1 MDVNRFRY
9 AAADPAVLDLVGLT
23 ALGNIF
29 AGVGGGADLV
39 TGPDKFYNSAEI
51 PVNVATQALPLM
63 GGALGAGGIV
73 AADPVLRQN
82 VDENLGNLIR
92 AVIDRRRREEG
103 STETVR
109 DFYNKRR
116 EASNIPTGRR
126 TVPLDTAAK
135 LRNSY
140 RMAAAAGLLGTLG
153 GYLGA
158 TKLREDKPRPVES
171 VLNAPE
177 SEDAP
182 EVAKAKEIY
191 EGMEEE
197 REEKEGMPLWQKLGL
212 TAALGTAVLG
222 PAIESE
228 VRVRTAI

>member
-9 AAADPAVLDLVGLT
+9 APADPTVLDRVGLS

-51 PVNVATQALPLM
+51 PVNVATQAMPLL
-63 GGALGAGGIV
+63 GGALGASGV
-73 AADPVLRQN
+73 VVADPVLRQN
-82 VDENLGNLIR
+82 VDENLGNLMR
-92 AVIDRRRREEG
+92 AVMDRKNREEG
-103 STETVR
+103 STETVK

-116 EASNIPTGRR
+116 EANNIPTGRR

-135 LRNSY
+135 LRHGY
-140 RMAAAAGLLGTLG
+140 RMAATAGLLGTLG
-153 GYLGA
+153 GYVGA

-171 VLNAPE
+171 VVNAPE

-197 REEKEGMPLWQKLGL
+197 RQEKKGGIGSGYRESPAWKKAALF
-212 TAALGTAVLG
+212 AALGPLAFLT
-222 PAIESE
+222 
-228 VRVRTAI
+228 

>member
-1 MDVNRFRY
+1 LDVNRFRY

-29 AGVGGGADLV
+29 AGVQGGADLV

-63 GGALGAGGIV
+63 GGALGAGGV
-73 AADPVLRQN
+73 LAADPVLRQN

-92 AVIDRRRREEG
+92 AVMDRRRREEG

-140 RMAAAAGLLGTLG
+140 RMAAMAALLGTG
-153 GYLGA
+153 AGFTGA

-171 VLNAPE
+171 LLNAPE

-182 EVAKAKEIY
+182 EIAKAKEINK
-191 EGMEEE
+191 GMEEE

-212 TAALGTAVLG
+212 GAALGTAVLG

-228 VRVRTAI
+228 VRVRRAI